1 VCGLM
6 GLSETVVVDYGLG
19 NLRSVAQALS
29 KAGGIPALVS
39 DPDLVASAQRIV
51 LPGVGAYPVAAE
63 SLKASGLWEALG
75 DAARRGVPIL
85 GICLGMQLLFE
96 RGSEFNWTDGLSLI
110 PGDVL
115 PLLGAGEISRL
126 RATHIGWRDLGF
138 SPAGGAHPL
147 FRGISPEDSFY
158 FVHSY
163 SAHAGQQGNSLAT
176 VLYGDGREILAA
188 AARENVMGV
197 QFHPE
202 KSGPPGLKVLE
213 NFLEF

>member
-1 VCGLM
+1 M

-19 NLRSVAQALS
+19 NLKSVAQALS
-29 KAGGIPALVS
+29 KAGGSPVLAS
-39 DPDLVASAQRIV
+39 DPRLVASAQRII
-51 LPGVGAYPVAAE
+51 LPGVGAYPVAAQ
-63 SLKASGLWEALG
+63 SLKALGLSGALV
-75 DAARRGVPIL
+75 DAAQRGVPIL

-96 RGSEFNWTDGLSLI
+96 RGSEFNWTEGLSLI

-115 PLLGAGEISRL
+115 PILDTAESSKL
-126 RATHIGWRDLGF
+126 RATHIGWRDLDF
-138 SPAGGAHPL
+138 SPLGALHPL
-147 FRGISPEDSFY
+147 FQGISPEDSFY

-163 SAHAGQQGNSLAT
+163 SAHAGKQVNSLAT

-188 AARENVMGV
+188 AAQENVMGV

-202 KSGPPGLKVLE
+202 KSGPSGLKVLE